1 MIIALVT
8 LSNRDPEVHSIFNTL
23 PYFQSIV
30 GGYLE
35 AVRLDGRTSLY
46 CNEDAVRLKLP
57 VNCALAD
64 RVIRGNFFLV
74 GYDGTGEEC
83 SLTPEQ
89 VKTWSERILA
99 GRAI

>member
-23 PYFQSIV
+23 PYFRYFEV
-30 GGYLE
+30 
-35 AVRLDGRTSLY
+35 VRLDDRTSLY